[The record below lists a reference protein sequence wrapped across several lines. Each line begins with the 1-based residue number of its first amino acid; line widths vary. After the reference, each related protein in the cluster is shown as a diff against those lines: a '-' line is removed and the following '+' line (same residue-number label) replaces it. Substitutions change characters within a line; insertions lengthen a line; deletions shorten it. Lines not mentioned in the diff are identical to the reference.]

1 MGTANAGWL
10 RPEKAGRRLD
20 GPAPTTST
28 TTTTNQPSLWA
39 GNVLCGATAGLTV
52 VIELAG
58 WRGSYAIWGD
68 PQNLTKVWW
77 HFPLIAAGVFLGI
90 LFWPFHEDIDDEPR
104 GW

>member
-1 MGTANAGWL
+1 MAL
-10 RPEKAGRRLD
+10 RQRLRLQRRRINHRY
-20 GPAPTTST
+20 GQAMFY
-28 TTTTNQPSLWA
+28 A
-39 GNVLCGATAGLTV
+39 VLAAGLTV